1 MPKKDGFLNNLS
13 QASSKNQAIKKKKE
27 EIKLNEEEKMEK
39 NELERKLHNS
49 HKNVLRK
56 LIAVWIF

>member
-1 MPKKDGFLNNLS
+1 MQEPVE
-13 QASSKNQAIKKKKE
+13 KE
-27 EIKLNEEEKMEK
+27 EDKKLIPLAPDEAT
-39 NELERKLHNS
+39 ELKDLELKLRNS

>member
-1 MPKKDGFLNNLS
+1 L
-13 QASSKNQAIKKKKE
+13 KE
-27 EIKLNEEEKMEK
+27 DLK
-39 NELERKLHNS
+39 RSLHNS